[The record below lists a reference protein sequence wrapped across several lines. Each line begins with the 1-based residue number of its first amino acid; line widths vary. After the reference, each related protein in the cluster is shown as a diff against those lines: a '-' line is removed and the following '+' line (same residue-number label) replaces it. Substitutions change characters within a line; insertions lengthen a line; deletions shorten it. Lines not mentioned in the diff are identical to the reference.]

1 MKRVSNN
8 SFRYLIKT
16 SRISVR
22 TENLHIAK
30 FCLHYLN
37 FGCFDADLAT
47 LDILEF
53 LRQGYYSF
61 EDYAIAHWLDHVDS
75 STSQPLPLEANS
87 FEPLSQKL
95 RLFLTNHGLESSPSQ
110 PVSTEPR
117 FQGIRHLSFTIEL
130 DGLAHLARQRKSN
143 EKYLDLETHLQRRRL
158 IYEDVV
164 TNSNPQNEAFRKDL
178 LLRVSGWFKCPKKH
192 CNHFFDGFANKED
205 RDKHINQHERPF
217 RCSFEECPY
226 ATLGYGTEIELKR
239 HEKTSHPT
247 SENSEWVF
255 PTYKPEKDLDYRPE
269 EDLNIYSASKK
280 GDLTAVQ
287 RIVRAEVGVPR
298 SKKHPIKKHPMY
310 SSALAL
316 AVGHDHP
323 DVVQYLLEQGCTSYE
338 RSFTYRSIRVFGI
351 YILQMLLD
359 NSSTSVARARSAQKM
374 LHSAAKCGREEVIP
388 LLLNYGIDIDH
399 KNRRACTALTI
410 ARRHGHHSFA
420 QTLLKHGAIDEKPNP
435 EKPPKPTLSTP
446 EQPPTPT
453 PATPVTPQNASFFA
467 HSPSYQPTKCVPSRD
482 ISEKSQPEGPEK
494 GAHLGASII

>member
-1 MKRVSNN
+1 MERVSNN

-95 RLFLTNHGLESSPSQ
+95 RLFLTKHGLESSPSQ

-143 EKYLDLETHLQRRRL
+143 EKYLDLETHPQRRRL
-158 IYEDVV
+158 IYEDVI

-239 HEKTSHPT
+239 HEKKSHPT

-255 PTYKPEKDLDYRPE
+255 PTYKPEEDLDYKPE
-269 EDLNIYSASKK
+269 EDLNIYSASEK

-287 RIVRAEVGVPR
+287 RLVRAEVGVPR
-298 SKKHPIKKHPMY
+298 SKKHPIKKHPIK
-310 SSALAL
+310 
-316 AVGHDHP
+316 
-323 DVVQYLLEQGCTSYE
+323 
-338 RSFTYRSIRVFGI
+338 RI
-351 YILQMLLD
+351 YILKMLLD

-374 LHSAAKCGREEVIP
+374 LHSAAKCGREEEIP

-420 QTLLKHGAIDEKPNP
+420 QILLKHGAIDEKPNS

-467 HSPSYQPTKCVPSRD
+467 HSP
-482 ISEKSQPEGPEK
+482 
-494 GAHLGASII
+494 

>member
-1 MKRVSNN
+1 MERVSNN

-95 RLFLTNHGLESSPSQ
+95 RLFLTKHGLESSPSQ

-158 IYEDVV
+158 IYEDEV

-178 LLRVSGWFKCPKKH
+178 LLRVSGWFKCPRKH
-192 CNHFFDGFANKED
+192 CDHFFDGFANKED
-205 RDKHINQHERPF
+205 RDKHINQHERLF

-239 HEKTSHPT
+239 HEKKSHPT
-247 SENSEWVF
+247 GENSEWVF
-255 PTYKPEKDLDYRPE
+255 PTYKPKKDLD
-269 EDLNIYSASKK
+269 IYSASRT

-287 RIVRAEVGVPR
+287 RLVREGVSVNQYER
-298 SKKHPIKKHPMY
+298 GLTD
-310 SSALAL
+310 ALTL
-316 AVGHDHP
+316 AVRNNHSE
-323 DVVQYLLEQGCTSYE
+323 VVKYLLEQGCTFFES
-338 RSFTYRSIRVFGI
+338 SITYRTIHVVSI
-351 YILQMLLD
+351 YILQMLLE
-359 NSSTSVARARSAQKM
+359 SRSTSVTRARLAQKM
-374 LHSAAKCGREEVIP
+374 LCTAAKCGREEVIP
-388 LLLNYGIDIDH
+388 LLVNYGTDIDH
-399 KNRRACTALTI
+399 KNSRAGTALTI

-435 EKPPKPTLSTP
+435 EKPPKPTLWTP
-446 EQPPTPT
+446 EPPPTPT

-467 HSPSYQPTKCVPSRD
+467 HSP
-482 ISEKSQPEGPEK
+482 
-494 GAHLGASII
+494 

>member
-1 MKRVSNN
+1 MERVSNN

-95 RLFLTNHGLESSPSQ
+95 RLFLTKHGLESSPSQ

-164 TNSNPQNEAFRKDL
+164 TNSNLQNEAFRKDL

-226 ATLGYGTEIELKR
+226 ATLGYGTELELKR
-239 HEKTSHPT
+239 HEKKSHPT
-247 SENSEWVF
+247 GENSEWVF
-255 PTYKPEKDLDYRPE
+255 PTYKPKKDLD
-269 EDLNIYSASKK
+269 IFSASRT
-280 GDLTAVQ
+280 GNLTAVQ
-287 RIVRAEVGVPR
+287 RLVREGARANQFRRGQTD
-298 SKKHPIKKHPMY
+298 
-310 SSALAL
+310 ALTL
-316 AVGHDHP
+316 AVRNNHP
-323 DVVQYLLEQGCTSYE
+323 EVVKYLLEQGCNYFES
-338 RSFTYRSIRVFGI
+338 SITYRTIHVVSIS
-351 YILQMLLD
+351 ILQMLLE
-359 NSSTSVARARSAQKM
+359 SRSMSVTRATLAEVMLRTAAR
-374 LHSAAKCGREEVIP
+374 CGREEVIP
-388 LLLNYGIDIDH
+388 LLLNYGIGIDH
-399 KNRRACTALTI
+399 KNSRAVTALSI

-420 QTLLKHGAIDEKPNP
+420 QALLKHGAIDEKPNP

-446 EQPPTPT
+446 EEPPTPT

-467 HSPSYQPTKCVPSRD
+467 HSP
-482 ISEKSQPEGPEK
+482 
-494 GAHLGASII
+494 